1 MQSRTRKWV
10 ILIPIVLG
18 IAVLILLKQG
28 KAPPVQKEVTES
40 AQQVRVISAPAVT
53 VVPRAIG
60 HGTVEPSITWEA
72 VAEVKGKIL
81 EKHPDLEKGGVV
93 EDGSLLFQIDPT
105 DYELA
110 VAQTQADIQAIQAQ
124 LRELEARAAN
134 TASALKI
141 EQEALALNRREL
153 ERKRQLIGKGGVSRS
168 DLESQEQALL
178 VQQQKLQAQLNTQN
192 LLPSQRALLE
202 AQLASQQAR
211 LATAKRNLN
220 HCRMLMPFTGRVAEV
235 NAELDQYVREGEV
248 LAVVDGMQRAE
259 VETHI
264 PIEQMSNLVRSDRE
278 VDLLSLSSEALKP
291 ALGLQA
297 VVRLKE
303 GALQADWRARFARIS
318 DTLDP
323 KTRTVGVIVEVDE
336 PYAKVQPGI
345 RPPLFKGLFVQVDL
359 YGRPRPDS
367 LVVPRLALSDSL
379 DEACMVRDT
388 GCADKTRIYVVGDDN
403 HLEIRDVEVGLIQ
416 DEYVVIEAGLSAGEQ
431 VVVSDLLPAIQGML
445 LEPVRDEAAESRL
458 IRVATTGI
466 E

>member
-1 MQSRTRKWV
+1 MV
-10 ILIPIVLG
+10 
-18 IAVLILLKQG
+18 
-28 KAPPVQKEVTES
+28 
-40 AQQVRVISAPAVT
+40 
-53 VVPRAIG
+53 
-60 HGTVEPSITWEA
+60 
-72 VAEVKGKIL
+72 
-81 EKHPDLEKGGVV
+81 
-93 EDGSLLFQIDPT
+93 
-105 DYELA
+105 
-110 VAQTQADIQAIQAQ
+110 
-124 LRELEARAAN
+124 
-134 TASALKI
+134 
-141 EQEALALNRREL
+141 
-153 ERKRQLIGKGGVSRS
+153 
-168 DLESQEQALL
+168 
-178 VQQQKLQAQLNTQN
+178 
-192 LLPSQRALLE
+192 
-202 AQLASQQAR
+202 
-211 LATAKRNLN
+211 
-220 HCRMLMPFTGRVAEV
+220 MPFTGRVAEV

-248 LAVVDGMQRAE
+248 LAMVDGMQRAE
-259 VETHI
+259 VEVHI

-367 LVVPRLALSDSL
+367 LVIPRLALTDSL
-379 DEACMVRDT
+379 DEACMARDT
-388 GCADKTRIYVVGDDN
+388 GCADKTHIYVVGDGN

-445 LEPVRDEAAESRL
+445 LEPVADEAAESRL
-458 IRVATTGI
+458 IRVATSGI